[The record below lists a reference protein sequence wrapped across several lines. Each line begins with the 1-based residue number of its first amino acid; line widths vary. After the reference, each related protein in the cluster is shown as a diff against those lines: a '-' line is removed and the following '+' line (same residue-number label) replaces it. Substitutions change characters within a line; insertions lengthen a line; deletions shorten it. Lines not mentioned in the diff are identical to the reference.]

1 MKLIEKL
8 AYISFWINIVFVIF
22 VFIGM
27 PVLIIKSP
35 GILDLWA
42 SNKGRNPINITY
54 AILSFAVV
62 FHWGYCIWF
71 LYKHD
76 RYSKS
81 IFLLFF
87 FNFLYAPIYYYRVK
101 IKKRP
106 LRNKIN
112 KPKEVETEDKSISDY
127 EFIQLT
133 RDSIIGVITLW
144 SSREEQLEYQKSTP
158 NAHLSTELFGQWS
171 DLYTAD
177 SEVMTYAFDQHELEM
192 LSKFDSALKGIEE
205 KLIVE
210 IPHIEDFIKTN
221 DWEILNLLAKE
232 TLKSLK

>member
-1 MKLIEKL
+1 M
-8 AYISFWINIVFVIF
+8 
-22 VFIGM
+22 
-27 PVLIIKSP
+27 
-35 GILDLWA
+35 
-42 SNKGRNPINITY
+42 
-54 AILSFAVV
+54 
-62 FHWGYCIWF
+62 
-71 LYKHD
+71 
-76 RYSKS
+76 
-81 IFLLFF
+81 
-87 FNFLYAPIYYYRVK
+87 
-101 IKKRP
+101 
-106 LRNKIN
+106 RNKIN